1 MDNKPKIVLDANKH
15 LKSVHFDLNETC
27 IKDIDEWLEIPK
39 IVIIT
44 GRNGLGKTQ
53 LFNYIHN
60 YAKIKKVDT
69 KIIFQNAIYDREVL
83 NNDETEQWY
92 KDKKKS
98 LSVHM
103 LH

>member
-44 GRNGLGKTQ
+44 GRNGLGKTH
-53 LFNYIHN
+53 LLNYIKN
-60 YAKIKKVDT
+60 YAKNNQTRHKKDNIP
-69 KIIFQNAIYDREVL
+69 K
-83 NNDETEQWY
+83 
-92 KDKKKS
+92 
-98 LSVHM
+98 
-103 LH
+103 

>member
-83 NNDETEQWY
+83 NNDETGLQ
-92 KDKKKS
+92 
-98 LSVHM
+98 HIQ
-103 LH
+103 